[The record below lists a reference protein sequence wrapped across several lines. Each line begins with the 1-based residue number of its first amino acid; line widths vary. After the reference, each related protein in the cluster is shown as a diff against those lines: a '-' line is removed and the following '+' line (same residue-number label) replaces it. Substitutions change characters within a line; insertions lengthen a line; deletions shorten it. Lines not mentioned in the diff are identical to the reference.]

1 MNIKTKFLAAA
12 VAAAGFAASLPA
24 DAQQAIRI
32 GTSSV
37 GSNFYIQGVG
47 VGEVINKKAGINTSV
62 QAVGGSAATVR
73 GLGAGKIEFGMA
85 NSFAAVTAYRGTY
98 SFKKSGPVKNRLVV
112 QGGANHRAIVFTS
125 GKGVKSPKDLEGK
138 TFIGKRRPLPEL
150 DLITKAMFKVYGV
163 DASKVKVVGT
173 TNTGQVIKNLIVGS
187 VAGAA
192 VPLGRK
198 AANMQKPFTDG
209 AFTFFHP
216 TKAKRDEMLKLLPPL
231 IFGRTFDTDS
241 FVGLKKEIHVFAMN
255 TLFLTAAGTPDD
267 AVYKVTKAILENT
280 KLMTTYHP
288 ELANWNTG
296 NTLKNVQLPFHN
308 GAIKYFKEKGLWT
321 PALAAA
327 QKRLLQ

>member
-1 MNIKTKFLAAA
+1 MNAKMSFLAAV
-12 VAAAGFAASLPA
+12 VATAGFAAALPA

-37 GSNFYIQGVG
+37 GSNFYTQAVG
-47 VGEVINKKAGINTSV
+47 VGEVVNKKAGINTSV

-85 NSFAAVTAYRGTY
+85 NSFAAVTGYKGTY
-98 SFKKSGPVKNRLVV
+98 SFKKSGAVKNRLVV
-112 QGGANHRAIVFTS
+112 QGGANHRAIVFTK
-125 GKGVKSPKDLEGK
+125 GKGVNGPKDLEGK

-150 DLITKAMFKVYGV
+150 ALITDAMYKVYGV
-163 DASKVKVVGT
+163 DPSKVKTVGT
-173 TNTGQVIKNLIVGS
+173 TNTGQAIKNLVVGS

-198 AANMQKPFTDG
+198 AGNIQKPFSDG

-241 FVGLKKEIHVFAMN
+241 FTGLKEEVHVFAMN
-255 TLFLTAAGTPDD
+255 TLFLTAAGTSDD
-267 AVYKVTKAILENT
+267 TVYKVTKAIIENT
-280 KLMTTYHP
+280 ALMKTYHP
-288 ELANWNTG
+288 ELANWTAANS
-296 NTLKNVQLPFHN
+296 LKNVQLPFHN
-308 GAIKYFKEKGLWT
+308 GAIKYYKEIGLWT
-321 PALAAA
+321 PALEAT
-327 QKRLLQ
+327 QTRLLQ

>member
-1 MNIKTKFLAAA
+1 MNTKTKFLAA
-12 VAAAGFAASLPA
+12 VAATAVFAAAAPA

-85 NSFAAVTAYRGTY
+85 NSFAAVTGYRGTF

-112 QGGANHRAIVFTS
+112 QGGANHRAVVFTT
-125 GKGVKSPKDLEGK
+125 GKGVNGPKDLEGK

-150 DLITKAMFKVYGV
+150 ELITKAMFKVYGV

-198 AANMQKPFTDG
+198 AANMQKPFSDG
-209 AFTFFHP
+209 KFTFFHP
-216 TKAKRDEMLKLLPPL
+216 SKAKRDAMLKLLPPL
-231 IFGRTFDTDS
+231 IFGRTFDTES

-255 TLFLTAAGTPDD
+255 TLFLTAAKTSADT
-267 AVYKVTKAILENT
+267 VYKVTKAIVENT
-280 KLMTTYHP
+280 ALMKTYHR
-288 ELANWNTG
+288 ELANWTA
-296 NTLKNVQLPFHN
+296 KNSLNNFQLPFHA
-308 GAIKYFKEKGLWT
+308 GAIKYYKEKGMWT
-321 PALAAA
+321 PAMEA
-327 QKRLLQ
+327 QQKKLL